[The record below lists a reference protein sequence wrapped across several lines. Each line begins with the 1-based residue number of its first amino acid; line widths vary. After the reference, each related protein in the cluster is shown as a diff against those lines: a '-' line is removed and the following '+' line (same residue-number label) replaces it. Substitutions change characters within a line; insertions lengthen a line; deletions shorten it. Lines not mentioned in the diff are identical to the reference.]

1 MLTKDQLDKYADV
14 LIWALE
20 TARTEKFNDNDIVLI
35 RYHKPA
41 IQLAEILYSK
51 LLKKKLYPVQR
62 IAQTPD
68 MEKNFYLLSED
79 TQLTFQLPGEKELF
93 KNLNGSIYLHAPESL
108 THLKNIEPE
117 KTGIAAKSRKYLKD
131 ILNMRDDAGLFGWTL
146 CMMPTKV
153 LAKHANLTDQ
163 EYTDQIIKACFL
175 DKKSPVSHWQSIYK
189 QGLTIKKWLNSLNIK
204 KIHVE
209 SENTDLTIYP
219 GEKRKWIGLTGHN
232 IPSFEIFLSP
242 DWRKTHGI
250 YFSNLPSYKNGHY
263 IKNIRLEFKHGVAV
277 KIEAEE
283 GETFVK
289 TQLALDFGANKIG
302 EFSLTDK
309 TFSKINKFMAN
320 TLFDENFGGQYG
332 NCHIALGSS
341 YSDTYNGNPKHLT
354 ADMKNELGF
363 NDSALH
369 WDIVNTE
376 QKRVTVTL
384 ATGEKT
390 VIYEN
395 GSFLL

>member
-1 MLTKDQLDKYADV
+1 MLNKKQLDKYADI

-20 TARTEKFNDNDIVLI
+20 TARTEKFCANNIVLI

-41 IQLAEILYSK
+41 VQLAEILYSK

-62 IAQTPD
+62 VAQTPD
-68 MEKNFYLLSED
+68 MEKNFYLLSEEA
-79 TQLTFQLPGEKELF
+79 QLTFQLPGEKELF
-93 KNLNGSIYLHAPESL
+93 NNLNGSIYLHAPESL
-108 THLKNIEPE
+108 THLENIEPE
-117 KTGIAAKSRKYLKD
+117 KIGTATKAQKYLKD
-131 ILNMRDDAGLFGWTL
+131 ILNKRDASGLFGWTL

-153 LAKHANLTDQ
+153 LAKHANLTEQ

-175 DKKSPVSHWQSIYK
+175 DKKSPVSHWQSIYR

-209 SENTDLTIYP
+209 SENTDLKICI
-219 GEKRKWIGLTGHN
+219 GKKRKWIGLTGHN
-232 IPSFEIFLSP
+232 IPSFEIFFSP
-242 DWRKTHGI
+242 DWRETHGI
-250 YFSNLPSYKNGHY
+250 YFSNLPSYRNGNY
-263 IKNIRLEFKHGVAV
+263 IKNIKLEFKHGVAV
-277 KIEAEE
+277 KIEAEK

-289 TQLALDFGANKIG
+289 KQLALDFGANKLG

-309 TFSKINKFMAN
+309 SFSKINKFMAN
-320 TLFDENFGGQYG
+320 TLFDENFGGTYG

-341 YSDTYNGNPKHLT
+341 YSDSYMGNPKHLT
-354 ADMKNELGF
+354 ADMKKELGF

-376 QKRVTVTL
+376 QKRVTATL
-384 ATGEKT
+384 ETGEKT